1 MPLTAEQLIER
12 FNARQPPTA
21 LLFGMTVTDVDPA
34 QNIVRMTFTPGDT
47 LINPRGTIQ
56 GGIVTA
62 MLDDC
67 AAYAGI
73 VALGEPGFIASLEV
87 KTSFFAPAYP
97 GLLMAEGRC
106 LKMGKSS
113 CFLEADLMDKD
124 GKLLARLTSSA
135 VPLRTTQ
142 QPKLVTPAK
151 SV

>member
-1 MPLTAEQLIER
+1 MPLTEEQLVER
-12 FNARQPPTA
+12 FNAKQPPTGP
-21 LLFGMTVTDVDPA
+21 LFGMKVLGVD
-34 QNIVRMTFTPGDT
+34 QDKGIVRMSFEPGAHLT
-47 LINPRGTIQ
+47 NPRGTSQ

-87 KTSFFAPAYP
+87 KTSFLSPAYP
-97 GLLMAEGRC
+97 GLLHAEGRC

-113 CFLEADLMDKD
+113 CFLEADLTDAD

-135 VPLRTTQ
+135 VPLRSTQ
-142 QPKLVTPAK
+142 KPKLVDAAPK
-151 SV
+151 G

>member
-1 MPLTAEQLIER
+1 MPLTAEQLVER
-12 FNARQPPTA
+12 FNAKQPPTGP
-21 LLFGMTVTDVDPA
+21 LLGMKVLAVDLDA
-34 QNIVRMTFTPGDT
+34 QSVRMSFSPGESLT
-47 LINPRGTIQ
+47 NPRGTIQ

-97 GLLMAEGRC
+97 GLLQAEGRC

-113 CFLEADLMDKD
+113 CFLEADLWDAE
-124 GKLLARLTSSA
+124 GKHLARLTSSA
-135 VPLRTTQ
+135 IPLRTTQ
-142 QPKLVTPAK
+142 KPKLVEAGATT
-151 SV
+151 